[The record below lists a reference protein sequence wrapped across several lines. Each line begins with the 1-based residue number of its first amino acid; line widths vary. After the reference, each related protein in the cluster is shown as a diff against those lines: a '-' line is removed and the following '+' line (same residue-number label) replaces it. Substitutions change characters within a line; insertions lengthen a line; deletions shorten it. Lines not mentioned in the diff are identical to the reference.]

1 MTTRD
6 RLLEEMSLLTGV
18 LSNDYEYLLSLIL
31 IGDRKGTSK
40 KIVEYEAMND
50 MPAINC
56 LTELD
61 KWFATL

>member
-31 IGDRKGTSK
+31 IGDKKDTGK
-40 KIVEYEAMND
+40 KIVEYEAMD
-50 MPAINC
+50 DIPAINC
-56 LTELD
+56 LTDLD